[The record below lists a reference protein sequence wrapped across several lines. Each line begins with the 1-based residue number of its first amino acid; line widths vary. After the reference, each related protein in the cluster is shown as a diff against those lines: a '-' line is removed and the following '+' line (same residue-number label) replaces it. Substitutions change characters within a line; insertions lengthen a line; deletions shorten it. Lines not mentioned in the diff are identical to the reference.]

1 MGRKFSNS
9 KIERFSHDTRLRNEV
24 LQDEPW
30 SRFPR
35 AINQR
40 RRTLRYSP
48 TWLPIELD
56 YRSRK
61 GKKISSRRA
70 INRDKLYVSFFYLTF
85 CSIYYDIRGNK
96 FKVKGGYAY
105 GGERAGGG
113 GMVSP
118 WKHRC
123 ELLLRNNRPA

>member
-1 MGRKFSNS
+1 MSYTSLFADLVTDRA
-9 KIERFSHDTRLRNEV
+9 RL
-24 LQDEPW
+24 
-30 SRFPR
+30 SI
-35 AINQR
+35 AQR
-40 RRTLRYSP
+40 
-48 TWLPIELD
+48 
-56 YRSRK
+56 
-61 GKKISSRRA
+61 KKISSRRA

-123 ELLLRNNRPA
+123 ESLLRNNRPAWEEKAEVSTKSFPNGKGSKGLNESLKLSLEIFNGENDRS